1 MVAAVACL
9 FFFAS
14 TVIAFNSWSNSALSD
29 RIESLFVGGDNHR
42 SAVVDAPGPQAV
54 AASATGA
61 AAIVARAPSPP
72 RAGRTPSAGRERG
85 GPASDVGS
93 SAPRVDE
100 PAVAPAVGGDGSG
113 PVPDRPSGPAPS
125 RAPKTGSSDPG
136 VVSTPADHAV
146 APTIGGVVQNT
157 TDTLANTVQQ
167 TTGQL
172 GSTVGGV
179 SQPLGNAVTQ
189 TGQNLGNTITYT
201 GQTLGGI
208 LNGGNR

>member
-29 RIESLFVGGDNHR
+29 RIESLFVGGDKHR

-54 AASATGA
+54 ATSATGA

-72 RAGRTPSAGRERG
+72 RPAGTPSAGRERG
-85 GPASDVGS
+85 GPARDVGS
-93 SAPRVDE
+93 SASRDE
-100 PAVAPAVGGDGSG
+100 PTVDPVVGGDGSG
-113 PVPDRPSGPAPS
+113 PVPGRPSGPAPS
-125 RAPKTGSSDPG
+125 RAPKTGSSDPE
-136 VVSTPADHAV
+136 VVSKPNAHAV

-179 SQPLGNAVTQ
+179 SQPLGDAVTQ

-201 GQTLGGI
+201 GQPLGGI
-208 LNGGNR
+208 LNGANR

>member
-1 MVAAVACL
+1 MVAAAACL

-29 RIESLFVGGDNHR
+29 RIESLFVAGDNHR
-42 SAVVDAPGPQAV
+42 SAAVDAPGPQV
-54 AASATGA
+54 VATGA

-72 RAGRTPSAGRERG
+72 RPAGTPSAGRERG
-85 GPASDVGS
+85 GPARDVGS
-93 SAPRVDE
+93 SAPRDE
-100 PAVAPAVGGDGSG
+100 PAVAPVVGGDGSG

-125 RAPKTGSSDPG
+125 RAPKTGSSDPE
-136 VVSTPADHAV
+136 VVSKPNDHAV
-146 APTIGGVVQNT
+146 APSIGGVVQNT
-157 TDTLANTVQQ
+157 TDTFGNTVQQ
-167 TTGQL
+167 TTGQF
-172 GSTVGGV
+172 GSTLGGV
-179 SQPLGNAVTQ
+179 DQPLGDAVTQ